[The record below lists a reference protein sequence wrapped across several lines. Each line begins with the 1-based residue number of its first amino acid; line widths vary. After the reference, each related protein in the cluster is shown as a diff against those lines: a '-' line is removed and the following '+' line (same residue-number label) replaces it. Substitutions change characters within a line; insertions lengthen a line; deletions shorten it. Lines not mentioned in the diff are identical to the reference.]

1 MANRDLLRGRPKRV
15 PLVRFFVYCE
25 GRNTE
30 PNYLET
36 FARHVGHRQVV
47 LEVDTPGGIPA
58 ILKAAKEKKKELRAQ
73 NADVG
78 TADQVWVVF
87 DEDGRLAYAAE
98 VAQCLADKINVAT
111 SNSCF
116 ELWLIAHHAN
126 EAPTTDQQAVCARLA
141 ALDSSYNSNN
151 KMIDAAALM
160 PHVETAEAVCRANL
174 EQAQIAGAPFRRGTT
189 YVGKLTAAIRKAATA
204 FARKFGNR

>member
-1 MANRDLLRGRPKRV
+1 MANRDLLRKRPKRL

-30 PNYLET
+30 PTYLET

-47 LEVDTPGGIPA
+47 LEVDTPGWIPA
-58 ILKAAKEKKKELRAQ
+58 ILKAAKKKKRELRAQ

-78 TADQVWVVF
+78 SADQVWVVF
-87 DEDGRLAYAAE
+87 DEDGRLAYPSE
-98 VAQCLADKINVAT
+98 VAECIADSINLAT

-116 ELWLIAHHAN
+116 ELWLIAHHSN
-126 EAPTTDQQAVCARLA
+126 EAPTADQQTVCARLS
-141 ALDSSYNSNN
+141 ALDSSYDTNT

-160 PHVETAEAVCRANL
+160 RYVETAEATCLANL
-174 EQAQIAGAPFRRGTT
+174 EQAQAAGAPFRRGTT
-189 YVGKLTAAIRKAATA
+189 YVCKLTVAIRRTAAA
-204 FARKFGNR
+204 FARKFS